1 MLFRDQPMITIL
13 ETDNLISVAVFGEFT
28 LADYKEF
35 EEQVLYK
42 SRHDGKVNVLFDWRD
57 MVDYTVDVAWEDIK
71 FIREHGSEF
80 NRVAIITENQWQAW
94 GAWVSN
100 LFVNADIRVFNN
112 YADAKAWAEA
122 GII

>member
-1 MLFRDQPMITIL
+1 MITIE

-35 EEQVLYK
+35 EEQVIYK
-42 SRHDGKVNVLFDWRD
+42 SRSEGRVNLLLDWRD
-57 MVDYTVDVAWEDIK
+57 MLNYTVDVAWEDIK

-80 NRVAIITENQWQAW
+80 NRIAIITDNQWQAW

-100 LFVNADIRVFNN
+100 LFIDADIRVFSD
-112 YADAKAWAEA
+112 YASARAWVVA
-122 GII
+122 